1 MKWLFA
7 LLVALNLIVFGGM
20 VAYRMTVKQNQ
31 TVAQA
36 SAPLEGGTHELA
48 RPESLTPKSTTPASA
63 PDSVPEWVAQSES
76 NAAVAERKTEKTE
89 ESQAVERR
97 VEENEQD
104 KKVRE
109 EQEAKAK
116 EKEKKER
123 EEKLKRER
131 EKERKEKAAEN
142 QNTASE
148 AGKPAQQQCSTAT
161 VVIDEDDYHR
171 IKGLLG
177 RWPHA
182 ATRSVEKRTLKKS
195 AQKPSKNYRVLIST
209 GGDAVAQLENLNAK
223 GFSGTL
229 HNGEISVGVTHS
241 RSAAQIIISRLSSA
255 NIGGARIVE
264 DEEGGGTSDGALSV
278 ARMHITFMSVDGRM
292 AQDINNVVGRYGK
305 LNVKNCK

>member
-31 TVAQA
+31 TVVQA

-97 VEENEQD
+97 VENEQN

-116 EKEKKER
+116 EKEKKEH

-182 ATRSVEKRTLKKS
+182 ATRSVEKRTPKKS

-264 DEEGGGTSDGALSV
+264 DEEGGGASDGALSV

>member
-31 TVAQA
+31 TVVQA

-97 VEENEQD
+97 VENEQD

-116 EKEKKER
+116 EKEKKEH

-182 ATRSVEKRTLKKS
+182 ATRSVEKRTPKKS

>member
-31 TVAQA
+31 TVSQA

-76 NAAVAERKTEKTE
+76 NAAVTERKTEKTE

-97 VEENEQD
+97 VENEQD

-123 EEKLKRER
+123 EEKLKR

-182 ATRSVEKRTLKKS
+182 ATRSVEKRTPKKS

>member
-36 SAPLEGGTHELA
+36 SAPLEGGTHKLA

-76 NAAVAERKTEKTE
+76 NAAVTERKTEKTE

-97 VEENEQD
+97 VENEQD

-116 EKEKKER
+116 EKEKEKKER
-123 EEKLKRER
+123 EEKLKR

-148 AGKPAQQQCSTAT
+148 EGKPAQQQCSTAT

-182 ATRSVEKRTLKKS
+182 ATRSVEKRTPKKS

>member
-31 TVAQA
+31 TVVQA

-97 VEENEQD
+97 VENEQD

-116 EKEKKER
+116 EKEKEKKER
-123 EEKLKRER
+123 EEKLKR

-148 AGKPAQQQCSTAT
+148 EGKPAQQQCSTAT

-182 ATRSVEKRTLKKS
+182 ATRSVEKRTPKKS

-278 ARMHITFMSVDGRM
+278 ARMHITFMSVGGRM

>member
-31 TVAQA
+31 TVVQA

-97 VEENEQD
+97 VENEQD

-116 EKEKKER
+116 EKEKEKKER
-123 EEKLKRER
+123 EEKLKR

-148 AGKPAQQQCSTAT
+148 EGKPAQQQCSTAT

-182 ATRSVEKRTLKKS
+182 ATRSVEKRTPKKS
-195 AQKPSKNYRVLIST
+195 AQKPAKNYRVLIST

>member
-31 TVAQA
+31 TVVQA

-97 VEENEQD
+97 VENEQD

-116 EKEKKER
+116 EKEKKEH

-182 ATRSVEKRTLKKS
+182 ATRSVEKRTPKKS

-264 DEEGGGTSDGALSV
+264 DEEGGGASDGALSV

>member
-31 TVAQA
+31 TVVQA

-97 VEENEQD
+97 VENEQD

-116 EKEKKER
+116 EKEKEKKER
-123 EEKLKRER
+123 EEKLKR

-148 AGKPAQQQCSTAT
+148 EGKPAQQQCSTAT

-182 ATRSVEKRTLKKS
+182 ATRSVEKRTPKKS

-209 GGDAVAQLENLNAK
+209 GGDAVAQLDNLNAK

>member
-7 LLVALNLIVFGGM
+7 LLVALNLIVFGGT
-20 VAYRMTVKQNQ
+20 VAYRMAVKQNQ
-31 TVAQA
+31 TVQA
-36 SAPLEGGTHELA
+36 SAPLEGRTHELP
-48 RPESLTPKSTTPASA
+48 RPETLTPKSSPPVS
-63 PDSVPEWVAQSES
+63 DSVPEWVAQSEKDT
-76 NAAVAERKTEKTE
+76 AAAEPETEKTE
-89 ESQAVERR
+89 NANVQELPVESD
-97 VEENEQD
+97 QD
-104 KKVRE
+104 KKARE

-123 EEKLKRER
+123 EEKLKRE
-131 EKERKEKAAEN
+131 KERKEKAAER
-142 QNTASE
+142 QNAASE
-148 AGKPAQQQCSTAT
+148 QGRPAQQCSTAT
-161 VVIDEDDYHR
+161 VAIDEDDYHR

-182 ATRSVEKRTLKKS
+182 ATRSVERRASKKN
-195 AQKPSKNYRVLIST
+195 AQKPSKNYRVLIPT

-223 GFSGTL
+223 GFNGTL

-264 DEEGGGTSDGALSV
+264 DEEGGGVSDGTLSV
-278 ARMHITFMSVDGRM
+278 ARMHITFMSVDSRT

>member
-1 MKWLFA
+1 
-7 LLVALNLIVFGGM
+7 
-20 VAYRMTVKQNQ
+20 MTVKQNQ

-36 SAPLEGGTHELA
+36 SVPLEGGTHELA

-97 VEENEQD
+97 VENEQD

-182 ATRSVEKRTLKKS
+182 ATRSVEKRTPKKS
-195 AQKPSKNYRVLIST
+195 TQKPSKNYRVLIST

-264 DEEGGGTSDGALSV
+264 DEEGGGASDGALSV
-278 ARMHITFMSVDGRM
+278 ARMH
-292 AQDINNVVGRYGK
+292 VG
-305 LNVKNCK
+305 

>member
-20 VAYRMTVKQNQ
+20 VAYRMMVKQNQ

-97 VEENEQD
+97 VENEQD

-116 EKEKKER
+116 EKEKEKKER
-123 EEKLKRER
+123 EEKLKR

-182 ATRSVEKRTLKKS
+182 ATRSVEKRTPKKS

>member
-31 TVAQA
+31 TVVQA

-97 VEENEQD
+97 VENEQD

-116 EKEKKER
+116 EKEKEKKER
-123 EEKLKRER
+123 EEKLKR

-148 AGKPAQQQCSTAT
+148 EGKPAQQQCSTAT

-182 ATRSVEKRTLKKS
+182 ATRSVEKRTPKKS

>member
-31 TVAQA
+31 TVVQA

-97 VEENEQD
+97 VENEQD

-116 EKEKKER
+116 EKEKKEH

-182 ATRSVEKRTLKKS
+182 ATRSVEKRTPKKS
-195 AQKPSKNYRVLIST
+195 AQKPSKNYRVLISS

>member
-97 VEENEQD
+97 VENEQD

-109 EQEAKAK
+109 EQEAKA
-116 EKEKKER
+116 
-123 EEKLKRER
+123 
-131 EKERKEKAAEN
+131 
-142 QNTASE
+142 
-148 AGKPAQQQCSTAT
+148 
-161 VVIDEDDYHR
+161 DD
-171 IKGLLG
+171 
-177 RWPHA
+177 
-182 ATRSVEKRTLKKS
+182 V
-195 AQKPSKNYRVLIST
+195 SK
-209 GGDAVAQLENLNAK
+209 
-223 GFSGTL
+223 
-229 HNGEISVGVTHS
+229 
-241 RSAAQIIISRLSSA
+241 
-255 NIGGARIVE
+255 
-264 DEEGGGTSDGALSV
+264 
-278 ARMHITFMSVDGRM
+278 
-292 AQDINNVVGRYGK
+292 
-305 LNVKNCK
+305 

>member
-97 VEENEQD
+97 VENEQD

-148 AGKPAQQQCSTAT
+148 AGKPAQQQC
-161 VVIDEDDYHR
+161 
-171 IKGLLG
+171 
-177 RWPHA
+177 
-182 ATRSVEKRTLKKS
+182 
-195 AQKPSKNYRVLIST
+195 
-209 GGDAVAQLENLNAK
+209 
-223 GFSGTL
+223 
-229 HNGEISVGVTHS
+229 
-241 RSAAQIIISRLSSA
+241 
-255 NIGGARIVE
+255 
-264 DEEGGGTSDGALSV
+264 
-278 ARMHITFMSVDGRM
+278 
-292 AQDINNVVGRYGK
+292 
-305 LNVKNCK
+305 

>member
-20 VAYRMTVKQNQ
+20 VAYRMTVKHNQ

-97 VEENEQD
+97 VENEQD
-104 KKVRE
+104 KKVQE

-123 EEKLKRER
+123 EEKLKRE
-131 EKERKEKAAEN
+131 KERKEKAAEN

-148 AGKPAQQQCSTAT
+148 AGKPVQQQCSTAT

-182 ATRSVEKRTLKKS
+182 ATRSVEKRTPKKS

>member
-31 TVAQA
+31 IVAQA

-63 PDSVPEWVAQSES
+63 PDNVPEWVAQSES

-97 VEENEQD
+97 VENEQD

-182 ATRSVEKRTLKKS
+182 ATRSVEKRTPKKS

-255 NIGGARIVE
+255 NIGGARIIE

>member
-76 NAAVAERKTEKTE
+76 NAAVSERKTEKTE

-97 VEENEQD
+97 VENEQD

-109 EQEAKAK
+109 EHEAKAK

-123 EEKLKRER
+123 E
-131 EKERKEKAAEN
+131 
-142 QNTASE
+142 
-148 AGKPAQQQCSTAT
+148 
-161 VVIDEDDYHR
+161 
-171 IKGLLG
+171 
-177 RWPHA
+177 
-182 ATRSVEKRTLKKS
+182 
-195 AQKPSKNYRVLIST
+195 
-209 GGDAVAQLENLNAK
+209 
-223 GFSGTL
+223 
-229 HNGEISVGVTHS
+229 
-241 RSAAQIIISRLSSA
+241 
-255 NIGGARIVE
+255 
-264 DEEGGGTSDGALSV
+264 
-278 ARMHITFMSVDGRM
+278 
-292 AQDINNVVGRYGK
+292 
-305 LNVKNCK
+305 

>member
-36 SAPLEGGTHELA
+36 SVPLEGGTHELA

-97 VEENEQD
+97 VENEQD

-182 ATRSVEKRTLKKS
+182 ATRSVEKRTPKKS
-195 AQKPSKNYRVLIST
+195 TQKPSKNSRVLIST

-264 DEEGGGTSDGALSV
+264 DEEGGGASDGALSV

>member
-31 TVAQA
+31 TVVQA
-36 SAPLEGGTHELA
+36 SAPLEVGTHELA

-97 VEENEQD
+97 VENEQD

-116 EKEKKER
+116 EKEKKEH

-182 ATRSVEKRTLKKS
+182 ATRSVEKRTPKKS

>member
-1 MKWLFA
+1 MS
-7 LLVALNLIVFGGM
+7 
-20 VAYRMTVKQNQ
+20 R
-31 TVAQA
+31 
-36 SAPLEGGTHELA
+36 APVLE
-48 RPESLTPKSTTPASA
+48 
-63 PDSVPEWVAQSES
+63 
-76 NAAVAERKTEKTE
+76 N
-89 ESQAVERR
+89 
-97 VEENEQD
+97 
-104 KKVRE
+104 
-109 EQEAKAK
+109 
-116 EKEKKER
+116 
-123 EEKLKRER
+123 
-131 EKERKEKAAEN
+131 RKEKAAEN

-182 ATRSVEKRTLKKS
+182 ATRSVEKRTPKKS

-264 DEEGGGTSDGALSV
+264 DEEGGGASDGALSV

>member
-31 TVAQA
+31 TVVQA

-97 VEENEQD
+97 VENEQD

-116 EKEKKER
+116 EKEKEKKER
-123 EEKLKRER
+123 EEKLKR

-148 AGKPAQQQCSTAT
+148 EGKPAQQQCSTAT

-182 ATRSVEKRTLKKS
+182 ATRSVEKRTPKKS

-264 DEEGGGTSDGALSV
+264 DEEGGGASDGALSV

>member
-31 TVAQA
+31 TVARA

-76 NAAVAERKTEKTE
+76 NAAVTERKTEKTE

-97 VEENEQD
+97 VENEQD

-131 EKERKEKAAEN
+131 EKERKEKTAEN

-182 ATRSVEKRTLKKS
+182 ATRSVEKRTPKKS